1 MANKNE
7 TVGPEDPFKRT
18 IEDTPPEAFAVE
30 ESAEEHSEELAEK
43 GKAAESEKR
52 EPAEEAAKQEAQ
64 RDETEIERIKR
75 ELGLPTGREGLLENR
90 EKLLSTE
97 DKFEGIIKFLGIR
110 EMSASRAERLRH
122 LDRIETEKLEGLY
135 QLVLR
140 SREEVEIREKL
151 RILRRVFD
159 LTIREAREV
168 VDTISA
174 WTEDH
179 SLRLAILG
187 SRIIDRLWPFDDE
200 FKKSFWDAGL
210 LHDLGKASTPKKV
223 LDKDGKPTKEEWEI
237 IRRHP
242 VNGERLLSNI
252 ERFDRFISQGT
263 HHHEKI
269 GGGGYSYGTKGET
282 IPFVG
287 RALAVVDVYD
297 ALSDFRPYKQ
307 GFSQEK
313 AVGIIE
319 RGTRPQPALDE
330 RGVPLL
336 DPGTHEPLEHP
347 AQFDPLSAAHLVAM
361 YENRELDPRQYFDAD
376 REEKKFTEKFEK
388 VSPYAREKNRAVLEK
403 SKEQLLALLSPAL
416 EKIKVASSK
425 DLVDFVNNLEMEKL
439 QALKSGL
446 ESRLAELGK
455 EKDKFQD
462 IYVDALFLLVKCI
475 DARYQAYYEG
485 MPMEKLSGGEER
497 TSNVVRYSLMLA
509 QQMGLSL
516 EEQKKIARAAM
527 FCDIGVLGADEDKVR
542 NPEVLGV
549 TAYEELKK
557 IPEIGYRVLRIFM
570 QDKEVAPYFEGA
582 DIGAAEANLWADGKG
597 GYGVRLNPDGK
608 PSLIGKIVAIAHKYT
623 ALRARNPYRGEG
635 LSHDRAMEIM
645 RRGVG
650 SEFDEE
656 IWEYWEKLYARDV
669 LRVFKERPEV
679 TSQVKELFKGEIP
692 QITFSDKSRE
702 KLSSFM
708 ERIQEAKDEKEK
720 MELCFEAAEYTSKI
734 GFFQGMERFF
744 ELAEPIALKL
754 GDERIVSLM
763 EKLYDYDLE
772 KSREDNLEA
781 IRRRLEKGEVIKA
794 IGAVES
800 LVIDF
805 AEKGQSISP
814 ELAQQIRAEVI
825 PAYKNFVQKKVDA
838 YRKAALAFDKDALK
852 NIKKQIERGVKEI
865 GDDVFEANINREM
878 EEIGQEA
885 TLADVR
891 NYIQSIKE
899 FTEKKNDPFNGEH
912 YVIAAEKL
920 AKALK
925 PQKRALVVEELAR
938 ASRAL
943 YRRGYTVAF
952 DKLQAE
958 AEAGNVQVVLALEEK
973 IKEWM
978 EEAGDKN
985 VISGESFA
993 EQERKAYLRGIEKM
1007 KKLLAKEDLGLY
1019 DVARIGRWTGNISLW
1034 QKEVLPPA
1042 EQMGEEELEELRR
1055 RALEKVRENLPKE
1068 IEEALGSD
1076 GQRTLKGIVIAASDY
1091 IVKPNEEV
1099 LLTAELYRQM
1109 GKVRDRLFELFVN
1122 DIREKVEQGK
1132 IAEVVSAVGHFRDFC
1147 GGEGRNELIPLKD
1160 EQIQKLQEIKL
1171 EAHRKALAVRIE
1183 NIAALGAAEMISR
1196 LEKELARLRKDAED
1210 FRNMG
1215 GEIDERI
1222 FNLRLSEAVYSSFVS
1237 KITQS
1242 IKEEDVKGF
1251 SFVFG
1256 RLQGLIEKGVIEER
1270 EDALEALKEISL
1282 PFIQK
1287 SFGKLAKAGDLDS
1300 FEALERV
1307 AAKLLEKPIS
1317 NLPEKSI
1324 SSFPKKPISSF
1335 PEEPREY
1342 LSRAKPRD
1350 LNVSPPSP
1358 SAGLGTGVGE
1368 TNKVLSSRGT
1378 EGIPISSEAE
1388 RLFAGLEQ
1396 VKRECYQNRIKQLE
1410 IQLKIY
1416 GVKSYIGLMRQT
1428 EDKLRELKEIVP
1440 ELVDDSIFE
1449 YSQREAE
1456 RLVAVYDSKIQSY
1469 RLLGHLTQTGAKNAL
1484 RGIKEDL
1491 IASLVKT
1498 HSGQLDAQALERLA
1512 I

>member
-1 MANKNE
+1 MA
-7 TVGPEDPFKRT
+7 T
-18 IEDTPPEAFAVE
+18 
-30 ESAEEHSEELAEK
+30 
-43 GKAAESEKR
+43 
-52 EPAEEAAKQEAQ
+52 
-64 RDETEIERIKR
+64 ERIYEHILAFLDIQESGVRRKR
-75 ELGLPTGREGLLENR
+75 LES
-90 EKLLSTE
+90 LATV
-97 DKFEGIIKFLGIR
+97 D
-110 EMSASRAERLRH
+110 AERLVSLRR
-122 LDRIETEKLEGLY
+122 LVELAQAKLET
-135 QLVLR
+135 
-140 SREEVEIREKL
+140 REQR
-151 RILRRVFD
+151 RILGKIFD
-159 LTIREAREV
+159 LVIAEAREV

-179 SLRLAILG
+179 SLRVAILG
-187 SRIIDRLWPFDDE
+187 SRIIERLWLFDGE
-200 FKKSFWDAGL
+200 FKKSFWNAGI
-210 LHDLGKASTPKKV
+210 LHDFGKASTPKRV
-223 LDKDGKPTKEEWEI
+223 LDKEGELNADDWAI

-242 VNGERLLSNI
+242 VEGERLLSNI
-252 ERFDRFISQGT
+252 ERFDRFIPQGT
-263 HHHEKI
+263 YHHEKI
-269 GGGGYSYGTKGET
+269 GGGGYSHGTSGES

-287 RALAVVDVYD
+287 RVLAVADVYD

-313 AVGIIE
+313 AIRIIE

-330 RGVPLL
+330 HGTALL
-336 DPGTHEPLEHP
+336 DPGSHVPLEHP
-347 AQFDPLSAAHLVAM
+347 AQFDLLPVAHLVTM
-361 YENRELDPRQYFDAD
+361 YENRELNPRQYFEAD
-376 REEKKFTEKFEK
+376 EEEWKFIEAFQTL
-388 VSPYAREKNRAVLEK
+388 SPYTRKKNLQTLQEDK
-403 SKEQLLALLSPAL
+403 KEILSLLFPELHRLTIASPRDL
-416 EKIKVASSK
+416 VASI
-425 DLVDFVNNLEMEKL
+425 NAL
-439 QALKSGL
+439 QPPAVEALRMKW
-446 ESRLAELGK
+446 AKELSELK
-455 EKDKFQD
+455 RETHRFQD

-656 IWEYWEKLYARDV
+656 VWEYWEKLYARDV

-679 TSQVKELFKGEIP
+679 VGQVKRLFKGEIP
-692 QITFSDKSRE
+692 SITFSDEARE
-702 KLSSFM
+702 ILASFM
-708 ERIQEAKDEKEK
+708 EKIQRAENKKEK
-720 MELCFEAAEYTSKI
+720 MEMCFEAAEYASQI
-734 GFFQGMERFF
+734 GFFEGMERFF

-754 GDERIVSLM
+754 GEERIVALM
-763 EKLYDYDLE
+763 ERLYDYDLE
-772 KSREDNLEA
+772 KAKEQELSTM
-781 IRRRLEKGEVIKA
+781 RRRLKEGEVIKA

-814 ELAQQIRAEVI
+814 ELAQQIRAEII
-825 PAYKNFVQKKVDA
+825 PVYKTFVQKKVDA

-865 GDDVFEANINREM
+865 GDDVFEASINREM

-885 TLADVR
+885 MLADVR

-958 AEAGNVQVVLALEEK
+958 AEAGNVQLVLALEEK

-978 EEAGDKN
+978 EEAGDKH
-985 VISGESFA
+985 VINGESFA

-1007 KKLLAKEDLGLY
+1007 KKLLAKDDLGLY
-1019 DVARIGRWTGNISLW
+1019 DVARVGRWTGNISLW
-1034 QKEVLPPA
+1034 QKEVLSPA
-1042 EQMGEEELEELRR
+1042 EQMREEELEELRR

-1132 IAEVVSAVGHFRDFC
+1132 IGEVVSAVGHFRDFC
-1147 GGEGRNELIPLKD
+1147 GGEGRNELIRLKD

-1171 EAHRKALAVRIE
+1171 EVHRKALAVRIE
-1183 NIAALGAAEMISR
+1183 NIAALGAAEMVSR
-1196 LEKELARLRKDAED
+1196 LEKELARLRKDAQD

-1215 GEIDERI
+1215 GEIDERT
-1222 FNLRLSEAVYSSFVS
+1222 FNLRVNEAVYNSFIH

-1242 IKEEDVKGF
+1242 ISEGDIKGF
-1251 SFVFG
+1251 SFVFS
-1256 RLQGLIEKGVIEER
+1256 RLQDLIEDEVIEKR
-1270 EDALEALKEISL
+1270 ADDLEALSEVSL
-1282 PFIQK
+1282 PFIQE
-1287 SFGKLAKAGDLDS
+1287 SFGKLAKEGDLDS
-1300 FEALERV
+1300 FEALEKV
-1307 AAKLLEKPIS
+1307 AKRLLEEDQA
-1317 NLPEKSI
+1317 EK
-1324 SSFPKKPISSF
+1324 
-1335 PEEPREY
+1335 
-1342 LSRAKPRD
+1342 
-1350 LNVSPPSP
+1350 
-1358 SAGLGTGVGE
+1358 
-1368 TNKVLSSRGT
+1368 
-1378 EGIPISSEAE
+1378 
-1388 RLFAGLEQ
+1388 LFANLEP

-1416 GVKSYIGLMRQT
+1416 GVKSYIELMRQT
-1428 EDKLRELKEIVP
+1428 EDKLRELKEVVP
-1440 ELVDDSIFE
+1440 ELIDDSIFE

-1456 RLVAVYDSKIQSY
+1456 RIIDTYEKGLRSHVSLGSMGLRSVEGTMEGIEKKIAV
-1469 RLLGHLTQTGAKNAL
+1469 L
-1484 RGIKEDL
+1484 RGT
-1491 IASLVKT
+1491 V
-1498 HSGQLDAQALERLA
+1498 SGKKDSARFETLL
-1512 I
+1512 